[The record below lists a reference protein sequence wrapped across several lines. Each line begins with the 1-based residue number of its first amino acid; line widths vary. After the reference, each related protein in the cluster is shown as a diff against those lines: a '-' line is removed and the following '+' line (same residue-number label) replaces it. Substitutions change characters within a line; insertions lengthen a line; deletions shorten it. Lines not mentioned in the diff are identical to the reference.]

1 MIYPVG
7 LPWRVTHGLRL
18 VGMLVEYGF
27 TNERTFRTFPQI
39 EDRVVVAADLAL
51 QGEFTRLRYL
61 NEINNLSLELRP

>member
-1 MIYPVG
+1 
-7 LPWRVTHGLRL
+7 
-18 VGMLVEYGF
+18 MLVEYGF